1 MNKNEEKAVVLGKAR
16 FIDFA
21 EYEKWCLT
29 DEAEEFF
36 SVANLWSNCL
46 YALQG
51 KVQGIDFDNLF
62 NVVKPDSWH
71 KNNFGEFSRTK
82 YYLEPL
88 KKCLEYMGLFPESD
102 LTFKLIYEHEDKI
115 DVIAFGSKQFIVPKW
130 AITKEYLEDY
140 SNIALSEI
148 RTAKSLEGANTGI
161 IPVNS
166 ALSVLSQSDVKGEID
181 ETNSAKSVL
190 QTEMD
195 DIKNAKTEELAE
207 LQAEIEKKVAE
218 LEAKKQDLLAKL
230 QEKENELNAKMEKL
244 QQELYMLETEIYS
257 IRCFMGEVVDFIKLR
272 SGDNAPADAPI
283 TLFQKMRFLDEELGK
298 LVSVYDFN
306 FDNISL
312 FEKLLQARDN
322 ILDVFCPNDKCVSL
336 VRISKTNSYYAY
348 DKISDMLKEYEFY
361 HGKTIGIL
369 IRNGENLYIGWTDDE
384 KISISDDNMF
394 FTPEIKTV
402 NEEDGNKNKS
412 TSVGEMVSRYFI
424 FSILQGALQNNKM
437 FTLPDGVKA
446 DFTRPSEYIIYSVA
460 DTWLTDNRYG
470 TFDEMIKK
478 CNSIIK
484 TGDYILALEF
494 NSDKNGER
502 GHSYWRNLTR
512 DVSMHDRGIY
522 QIRLV
527 EENTDTYRFDDL
539 KYYISLAKSN
549 WDYVYRDGDWRDRKR
564 EARALFR
571 VFTDEF
577 INLTYMNST
586 WLKYVITTQ
595 NLGSSRYRLSK
606 FAETVRYLNDALK
619 FVKEREIEEAK
630 YLSQYVEI
638 TDDMWVALS
647 EWKLAKGVRVI
658 NDYQAKRFAK
668 FIKNKG
674 E

>member
-21 EYEKWCLT
+21 KYEKWCLT

-51 KVQGIDFDNLF
+51 KVQGINFSDLFD
-62 NVVKPDSWH
+62 VVKPDAWY
-71 KNNFGEFSRTK
+71 KNGSGKLRREE
-82 YYLEPL
+82 YYLKPL
-88 KKCLEYMGLFPESD
+88 KKCVEYMELFPEAD
-102 LTFKLIYEHEDKI
+102 LSFKLIYENEDKI
-115 DVIAFGSKQFIVPKW
+115 DIIAFGSKQFIVPKW

-140 SNIALSEI
+140 SNIALSDI
-148 RTAKSLEGANTGI
+148 RKTKSLEDANTGI
-161 IPVNS
+161 IPVGS
-166 ALSVLSQSDVKGEID
+166 ALSVLSQSDVKGKID
-181 ETNSAKSVL
+181 KANSEKSVL

-195 DIKNAKTEELAE
+195 DIKNAKTDELAV

-244 QQELYMLETEIYS
+244 QQELFMLETEIYS

-298 LVSVYDFN
+298 LVSVYDFD
-306 FDNISL
+306 FDNITL
-312 FEKLLQARDN
+312 FEKLLQTRDD

-336 VRISKTNSYYAY
+336 VRISKTDSYYAY
-348 DKISDMLKEYEFY
+348 DEISEMLKEYEVY

-384 KISISDDNMF
+384 KISINDDNMF
-394 FTPEIKTV
+394 FTPETKTV
-402 NEEDGNKNKS
+402 NEEDGTEKKN

-437 FTLPDGVKA
+437 FTLPDGVTA

-470 TFDEMIKK
+470 TFADMIEK
-478 CNSIIK
+478 CNSVIK
-484 TGDYILALEF
+484 AGDYILALEW
-494 NSDKNGER
+494 NHDKNGER
-502 GHSYWRNLTR
+502 GHSDWRNLTR
-512 DVSMHDRGIY
+512 DVSMYDRGIY

-527 EENTDTYRFDDL
+527 EENTSKYRSDDW
-539 KYYISLAKSN
+539 KYYISLSKNN
-549 WDYVYRDGDWRDRKR
+549 WDYVYRNGDWRERKR

-571 VFTDEF
+571 VYTDEF

-595 NLGSSRYRLSK
+595 NLGGRHRLSH

-619 FVKEREIEEAK
+619 FVKERETEEAK

-647 EWKLAKGVRVI
+647 EWKLSKGVRVI

-668 FIKNKG
+668 FINNRG
-674 E
+674 N